1 MSVSPIENASS
12 QRIGSVEFVSPNEIK
27 IALDLEAPDG
37 VASNAGIVPRAFP
50 RINGYVLIPSESGYI
65 VAQVEWIAVEHS
77 PFPKRKGFHDY
88 GLVDLPFP
96 LRKMRANPLGVL
108 KGQRGAGS
116 SESDFQFTRGVQA
129 FPSVGEPVLIPTDD
143 QLRAIVESGEHRR
156 VKIGTSP
163 LAANAEVRVDPDR
176 LFGRHLAV
184 LGNTGSGKSC
194 SVAGLIQ
201 WCLDEA
207 KKEVGNTESPNA
219 RFIILDPNGEYSRV
233 FNATSKHKATVFQVG
248 NSDSPLQVPAWF
260 WNGAEWCSITQ
271 ASAKAQAPLL
281 RRALRSMRNE
291 EFEIS
296 TDKNIE
302 IKRFLGIILQSCI
315 ASKNKGEP
323 YKEFPHSKNFT
334 ERIISWKSSLES
346 YQSAVS
352 GEPSAK
358 IGEIV
363 ACLGRLIGAKKVP
376 WASGQ
381 GYDYP
386 VYTVSEIDNLVSL
399 VGSAFTYFG
408 GAEIDLL
415 PKHEDVPVRFPCE
428 VLVNFLEMLAQETG
442 SEQYLEFL
450 ITRIRTIVSDTRMK
464 EIVGDDV
471 DITLEGWLSNYIGSD
486 DQVQITVIDLSL
498 VPAEI
503 IHIVT
508 AVIARMVF
516 EALQRYRKLDE
527 EKRTLP
533 TVLVAEEAHTFIK
546 RYKEDAE
553 NQNSASICTQVF
565 EKIAREGRKFGLG
578 LLLSSQRPSELSP
591 TVLSQC
597 NSFLLHRISNDKDQ
611 ELVGKLVPD
620 NLRGLLRELP
630 SLPSQHAILLGWAA
644 ELPILVKMNDLRK
657 EEQPYSAD
665 PAYWDVWTRKSR
677 RTIDWKQIAD
687 DWQMKG
693 TEENGGQD

>member
-27 IALDLEAPDG
+27 IALDLDAPDG

-65 VAQVEWIAVEHS
+65 VAQVGWIAVEHS

-271 ASAKAQAPLL
+271 ASAKVQAPLL
-281 RRALRSMRNE
+281 RRALRAMRNE
-291 EFEIS
+291 EYELSDDVGIQ
-296 TDKNIE
+296 
-302 IKRFLGIILQSCI
+302 IKQFLGTILTTI
-315 ASKNKGEP
+315 
-323 YKEFPHSKNFT
+323 
-334 ERIISWKSSLES
+334 
-346 YQSAVS
+346 
-352 GEPSAK
+352 
-358 IGEIV
+358 
-363 ACLGRLIGAKKVP
+363 
-376 WASGQ
+376 
-381 GYDYP
+381 
-386 VYTVSEIDNLVSL
+386 
-399 VGSAFTYFG
+399 
-408 GAEIDLL
+408 
-415 PKHEDVPVRFPCE
+415 KHEQR
-428 VLVNFLEMLAQETG
+428 
-442 SEQYLEFL
+442 
-450 ITRIRTIVSDTRMK
+450 
-464 EIVGDDV
+464 
-471 DITLEGWLSNYIGSD
+471 IGS
-486 DQVQITVIDLSL
+486 
-498 VPAEI
+498 PWGAFPKPK
-503 IHIVT
+503 
-508 AVIARMVF
+508 AF
-516 EALQRYRKLDE
+516 
-527 EKRTLP
+527 
-533 TVLVAEEAHTFIK
+533 
-546 RYKEDAE
+546 
-553 NQNSASICTQVF
+553 F
-565 EKIAREGRKFGLG
+565 EKICKWLESVEAFKGGLDAGDTRLDDLISALMSYNSSFGV
-578 LLLSSQRPSELSP
+578 QIRPFC
-591 TVLSQC
+591 T
-597 NSFLLHRISNDKDQ
+597 
-611 ELVGKLVPD
+611 
-620 NLRGLLRELP
+620 
-630 SLPSQHAILLGWAA
+630 A
-644 ELPILVKMNDLRK
+644 
-657 EEQPYSAD
+657 
-665 PAYWDVWTRKSR
+665 T
-677 RTIDWKQIAD
+677 
-687 DWQMKG
+687 
-693 TEENGGQD
+693 